1 MQERLKKAEELQAE
15 LLKQLG
21 PWLDVA
27 KGVKDQVHHR
37 LAEKGIALRWPA
49 VLGLVQDLAPHIPI
63 SVLSEVWQRAEPLN
77 RWFKFELKQL
87 GAETLELV
95 AEPKSEN
102 LIKGIWDPLVF
113 SALGSRVAEFMVE
126 RHSPPGHLTLS
137 LKKLEIE
144 LLTESGLPL
153 HFRCFWPT
161 HEIEPFLREIQ
172 VAKES
177 DLQLPVKV
185 LSPDNVGVADILV
198 SYQVKLQSLIS

>member
-1 MQERLKKAEELQAE
+1 MHERLKKAEELQAE

-49 VLGLVQDLAPHIPI
+49 VLGLVQDLAPQIPI

-87 GAETLELV
+87 GPETLELV
-95 AEPKSEN
+95 TEPRSEN
-102 LIKGIWDPLVF
+102 LIKGLWDPLVF
-113 SALGSRVAEFMVE
+113 SAVGPRVAEFMVE
-126 RHSPPGHLTLS
+126 RHSPPGHLTLQ

-144 LLTESGLPL
+144 ILTESGLPL
-153 HFRCFWPT
+153 HFRCYWPT
-161 HEIEPFLREIQ
+161 HEVEPFLREINLT
-172 VAKES
+172 KEAE
-177 DLQLPVKV
+177 LQLPVKV
-185 LSPDNVGVADILV
+185 LSPDNVGIADIHL
-198 SYQVKLQSLIS
+198 SYQVKLLPLIS